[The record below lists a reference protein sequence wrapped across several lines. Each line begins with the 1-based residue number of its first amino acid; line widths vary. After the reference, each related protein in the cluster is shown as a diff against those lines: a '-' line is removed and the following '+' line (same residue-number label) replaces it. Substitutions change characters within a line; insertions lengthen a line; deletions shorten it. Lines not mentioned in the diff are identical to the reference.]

1 MMLLYLADCLLFA
14 VGIVLAFGLTPAR
27 VESDLERLV
36 ARPRSLGER
45 IRAAKGKRRV
55 GRLGATLRQ
64 TRDALTATGKG
75 GAFAVACALSL
86 VLFFV
91 GGVIAL
97 VIGNAFIAPV
107 LAVGFALIPFGFAL
121 RTVSLYRQK
130 LREELETALSVMTT
144 SYLRTDDLT
153 AAVRENLPHL
163 KPPVRAVFAAFV
175 TETSCVSASVTGAIR
190 NLAEKID
197 NSVFREWC
205 QTLIAC
211 QNDRTLKDTLM
222 PTVEKLGDIRRVQG
236 EVKGILFAA
245 RMEYL
250 MMTCMVVGN
259 LPLLYL
265 LNKDWYAALMH
276 TVPGKIT
283 LAVCGAAILIT
294 GLRMLKITK
303 PMEYGR

>member
-1 MMLLYLADCLLFA
+1 MMLLYLTDCLLFA

-36 ARPRSLGER
+36 ARPRSLGEQ
-45 IRAAKGKRRV
+45 IRAARGKRRT
-55 GRLGATLRQ
+55 GQLWAALRQ
-64 TRDALTATGKG
+64 TRDALSATGKG

-97 VIGNAFIAPV
+97 AIGNAFIAPV

-121 RTVSLYRQK
+121 RTASLYRQK

-163 KPPVRAVFAAFV
+163 KPPVREVFAAFV

-197 NSVFREWC
+197 NTVFREWC
-205 QTLIAC
+205 QTLIA
-211 QNDRTLKDTLM
+211 
-222 PTVEKLGDIRRVQG
+222 
-236 EVKGILFAA
+236 
-245 RMEYL
+245 
-250 MMTCMVVGN
+250 
-259 LPLLYL
+259 
-265 LNKDWYAALMH
+265 
-276 TVPGKIT
+276 
-283 LAVCGAAILIT
+283 
-294 GLRMLKITK
+294 
-303 PMEYGR
+303 

>member
-1 MMLLYLADCLLFA
+1 MLLYLADCLLFA
-14 VGIVLAFGLTPAR
+14 VGIVLALGLTPAR
-27 VESDLERLV
+27 VESDLEQLV
-36 ARPRSLGER
+36 ARPRSLGEQ
-45 IRAAKGKRRV
+45 IRAARGKRR
-55 GRLGATLRQ
+55 T
-64 TRDALTATGKG
+64 G

-91 GGVIAL
+91 GGVVAL
-97 VIGNAFIAPV
+97 AIGNAFIAPV

-163 KPPVRAVFAAFV
+163 KPPVREVFAAFV

-190 NLAEKID
+190 NLAERID
-197 NSVFREWC
+197 NTVFREWC

-236 EVKGILFAA
+236 EVKGILLAA

-250 MMTCMVVGN
+250 IMACMVVGN

-265 LNKDWYAALMH
+265 LNRDWYAALMH

-283 LAVCGAAILIT
+283 LAVCGAAILVT